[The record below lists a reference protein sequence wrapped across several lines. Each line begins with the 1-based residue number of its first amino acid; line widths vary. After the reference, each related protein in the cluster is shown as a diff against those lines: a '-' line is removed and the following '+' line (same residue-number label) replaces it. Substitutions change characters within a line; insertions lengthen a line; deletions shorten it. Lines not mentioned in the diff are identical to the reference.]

1 MYLKS
6 IEAHGFKSF
15 ANNTSLAFN
24 SGITAIVGPNGSGKS
39 NIADAVRWVL
49 GEQKVKQLRS
59 SSMQDVIFS
68 GTENRKPQGYAYVSI
83 TLDNKDRKLNIDYDE
98 VVVSRR
104 LYRSGESEYM
114 LNGSQ
119 VRLKD
124 VAELFYDTG
133 IGKEGY
139 SIIGQG
145 QIDKI
150 LSDKPDD
157 RRELFDEAVGI
168 TKYKR
173 RKAIAQKKLEEEQLN
188 MTRVSDIIK
197 ELDRQ
202 VGPLKKQ
209 SENALNY
216 LKIRDELILYESN
229 YAVREL
235 RSHENALKE
244 SENNLHIANNDLTSV
259 QSEFDSLKEKYSQ
272 IDIDISNL
280 DLEVASIKDE
290 ISSGNTKIENL
301 KGQIGVYNEQINS
314 ENQTKE
320 NREAR
325 IKSLNDSIFEHI
337 GNVENDLRVVDI
349 LKNQIKFIKENDKT
363 NQMANSTIDDDL
375 LKATNII
382 DSSIDNIKTVMGN
395 DYNLDLNVSKDQI
408 FDKDSF
414 FGNVDEKRKEV
425 ENIDSSLEEIKNR
438 IEELTLKN
446 QDYTQKIKELNDN
459 IINAQNEYHSNFS
472 KLEALKNIS
481 ERYEGYGSVIKT
493 IMDKMGSDEKIH
505 GVVADLI
512 NTDVKYEVC
521 IETALGNTIQN
532 IVTEDTDSAK
542 NIIEYLKKEKLG
554 RATFLPL
561 SSVKPKYDDIYEKA
575 KSEDGVIDIASNIVQ
590 FNDKYKNLVEYL
602 LCRCLVVDN
611 IDHAIA
617 INKKYNQNLKIV
629 TLQGELLN
637 PGGSIA
643 GGAYKNSS
651 NLMGRK
657 RELDLLEQNCEKLQ
671 NDIKNYTSEKE
682 KLSHEYD
689 AVFYDIEKLKSDI
702 SKLEI
707 DKNTKILNIIS
718 EIKLEYSSISNKLDF
733 TTQNLKRLES
743 EIQNLFDE
751 KCIVEDEDS
760 NAISSIDEKNKIIED
775 LNKEIEEI
783 KNQNTNHENIISQ
796 KSEEKAK
803 LLSSRTEFFEQ
814 NEKMQT
820 EIMNIQKEI
829 LHLENQIEKS
839 TKFIQDISAHM
850 YDDYQMTIKE
860 CEDKYTEELNDI
872 SDLKSLIKERQRLI
886 KEMGPININAIEE
899 YKGVS
904 ERYELLTTQYNDL
917 IKSEEDLKGIV
928 KELDDGMRKIFNEN
942 FKIIQ
947 DEFDRVFKELFGGG
961 KAMLEIVDTENKD
974 VLDAGIAIIAQPPGK
989 KLQNMMQL
997 SGGEKALTAIALLF
1011 AIQYLKPSPF
1021 CMLDEIE
1028 AALDE
1033 GNVDRFANYLHK
1045 LTDRTQFI
1053 LITHRRGTMEKADR
1067 LYGITMQEKGVSTLV
1082 SVDLVSDD
1090 LK

>member
-15 ANNTSLAFN
+15 ANNTNLAFN

-59 SSMQDVIFS
+59 SSMQDVIFA
-68 GTENRKPQGYAYVSI
+68 GTENRKPQGYAFVSI
-83 TLDNKDRKLNIDYDE
+83 TLDNKDRRLNIDYDE

-124 VAELFYDTG
+124 IAELFYDTG

-150 LSDKPDD
+150 LSDKPED

-173 RKAIAQKKLEEEQLN
+173 RKNIALKKLEEEKLN
-188 MTRVSDIIK
+188 LTRVSDIIK

-216 LKIRDELILYESN
+216 LKLRDELILYESN

-235 RSHENALKE
+235 KSHEDALKE
-244 SENNLHIANNDLTSV
+244 SQNNILIANNDLEST
-259 QSEFDSLKEKYSQ
+259 QKQFESLKEKYSQ

-280 DLEVASIKDE
+280 DLAIASIKDE
-290 ISSGNTKIENL
+290 ISEGNTKIENI
-301 KGQIGVYNEQINS
+301 KGQIGVLNEQINS

-325 IKSLNDSIFEHI
+325 IKVLNEDLFNHI
-337 GNVENDLRVVDI
+337 ANVENDLRVVDI
-349 LKNQIKFIKENDKT
+349 LKNQIEFIKDNDNA
-363 NQMANSTIDDDL
+363 NQMSDSSINEDL

-382 DSSIDNIKTVMGN
+382 TSSIDNIKIVMGD
-395 DYNLDLNVSKDQI
+395 DYNLDLNVSKENL
-408 FDKDSF
+408 FEEDSF

-425 ENIDSSLEEIKNR
+425 ENIDSSLNEIHKK
-438 IEELTLKN
+438 IEELTIQN
-446 QDYTQKIKELNDN
+446 QNYTEKIKEINEN
-459 IINAQNEYHSNFS
+459 ILNAQNEYHSNNS
-472 KLEALKNIS
+472 KLEALRNIS
-481 ERYEGYGSVIKT
+481 ERYEGYGTVIKA
-493 IMDKMGSDEKIH
+493 IMDKKSNNRNIL
-505 GVVADLI
+505 GVVADII
-512 NTDVKYEVC
+512 NTDVKYENC
-521 IETALGNTIQN
+521 IETALGNSIQY
-532 IVTEDTDSAK
+532 IVTENTDTAK
-542 NIIEYLKKEKLG
+542 ELIEYLKKEKLG

-561 SSVKPKYDDIYEKA
+561 TSVRPKFDDIYEKA
-575 KSEDGVIDIASNIVQ
+575 KNEVGAIDIASNIVS
-590 FNDKYKNLVEYL
+590 FNDKYKNLVDYL

-611 IDHAIA
+611 IDNAIA

-657 RELDLLEQNCEKLQ
+657 RELDTLEKNCEKLQ
-671 NDIKNYTSEKE
+671 TDIKKYTDEKE

-689 AVFYDIEKLKSDI
+689 AIFYNIENLKSDI

-707 DKNTKILNIIS
+707 DKNTKTLNIIS

-733 TTQNLKRLES
+733 TIQNLKRLEG
-743 EIQNLFDE
+743 EIQNIFDE
-751 KCIVEDEDS
+751 KCLVEDEDS
-760 NAISSIDEKNKIIED
+760 NTISSIDEKLHNIES
-775 LNKEIEEI
+775 LTNEIDNI
-783 KNQNTNHENIISQ
+783 KQNNANYENTISQ
-796 KSEEKAK
+796 KTDEKTK

-820 EIMNIQKEI
+820 EILNIQKEI

-839 TKFIQDISAHM
+839 EKFIQDISAHM
-850 YDDYQMTIKE
+850 YDDYQMTMKE
-860 CEDKYTEELNDI
+860 CEDKYTEELDNI
-872 SDLKSLIKERQRLI
+872 NELKSLIKERQKLI

-917 IKSEEDLKGIV
+917 TKSEEDLMGIV

-947 DEFDRVFKELFGGG
+947 TEFDRVFKELFGGG
-961 KAMLEIVDTENKD
+961 KAMLEIVDTETKD

-1033 GNVDRFANYLHK
+1033 GNVDRFANYLHN

-1067 LYGITMQEKGVSTLV
+1067 LYGVTMQEKGVSTLV